1 MCTVDDIFVSFSHIV
16 LAAAKTKS
24 DNDEREPEYS
34 HFNAMTCGPFEGEA
48 LIHIDLL
55 SLKPRIFSQ
64 DYMKPAARGGGD
76 AG

>member
-1 MCTVDDIFVSFSHIV
+1 MCTVDSKFASFLNV
-16 LAAAKTKS
+16 GLAAAKTKL

-34 HFNAMTCGPFEGEA
+34 YFNAMTHMDPWGGSPVTYCS
-48 LIHIDLL
+48 I

-64 DYMKPAARGGGD
+64 DYMKPAARGGD